1 MLDKKIGYFQALQ
14 LAIIAILVS
23 LIGYVF
29 THYKSME
36 LWLIIIS
43 SFTICAFAIIAIILS
58 ALILKNI
65 KELEDL

>member
-1 MLDKKIGYFQALQ
+1 MQRLAILQALQ

-23 LIGYVF
+23 LVGYVF